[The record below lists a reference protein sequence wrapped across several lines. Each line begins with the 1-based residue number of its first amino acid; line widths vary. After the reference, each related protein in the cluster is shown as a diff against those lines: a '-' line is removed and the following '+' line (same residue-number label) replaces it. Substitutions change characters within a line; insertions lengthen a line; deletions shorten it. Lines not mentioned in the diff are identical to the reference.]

1 MKRVGLLLAGVL
13 VIVAVSRFTAVHP
26 KAIGGPSRTAA
37 PSVPRSSFAT
47 SVQDESRFPSRSL
60 PAASKTVD
68 PPDDAWRKRAYDYR
82 ERLLNLKPERT
93 AEIEAV
99 APRMR
104 LTPDTVER
112 LSRWSDRAADL
123 TARAL
128 SGIETKSQWELA
140 MARAVT
146 ISRAHQNA
154 ERRLL
159 GGLDNWNRYYRLKGA
174 SMTGHLDDVG
184 DDGEWKWVESD
195 GPPSD
200 ELKERERHSGPPP
213 PIDTAEF
220 ERYFTD

>member
-1 MKRVGLLLAGVL
+1 MKRVGLLVAGAL

-140 MARAVT
+140 MARVVSPFVWKFEDGAF
-146 ISRAHQNA
+146 SRVLSNPGTTPD
-154 ERRLL
+154 RTGGMRLWRNVP
-159 GGLDNWNRYYRLKGA
+159 G
-174 SMTGHLDDVG
+174 T
-184 DDGEWKWVESD
+184 
-195 GPPSD
+195 
-200 ELKERERHSGPPP
+200 
-213 PIDTAEF
+213 
-220 ERYFTD
+220 